1 MYRTGVSSLL
11 DQRGEQ
17 FGSMLVGSMLDRSP
31 AVDAGTQN
39 DLGGYVHAGR
49 RGGRRALLA
58 AVPLLL
64 FVAACQGSSHST
76 GSSAPTTT
84 PSVSAAA
91 PAGAVSSSAA
101 PVPQPTLT
109 VEPADDTTKV
119 AATTPV
125 TVTASDG
132 TLTAVS
138 VKDSSGSLIAGAIDA
153 STNTWTSTGT
163 LVPGSTYLVSAT
175 AVDALGTPTTVTSNF
190 TTAAA
195 AKVLGARIAPLENEL
210 VGVGMP
216 IIIYFTSPVTDRA
229 AVERSLSVY
238 ESIPVLGAWHWYG
251 NEEVHYRPQNYWPT
265 GEKVTLHAN
274 LKGVDAGNGVW
285 GLENHSVDFTVGDSH
300 ITTVNA
306 LTHTMTVKVNGVVV
320 KTADVSLG
328 STKFPTTSG
337 THLVLTKTPS
347 IVMNSATVGIP
358 KGNPNYYDET
368 VQWDVRISWSGEFVH
383 SAPWSVSAQGR
394 ENVSHGCVN
403 ASPTDA
409 QWFFNL
415 SMRGDVVI
423 ITGTPRPL
431 VSQNGWTDWNIT
443 WAQWLAG
450 SATGASM
457 ATGSVTAGGTG
468 SASPL
473 PPDPGTSLPAS
484 VAPVLAPEPSAS
496 GSASASAT
504 STAKPSGS
512 PSGTPKISGGPKPP
526 VTPKPSATPSS
537 SPSESVSPTPSH
549 SPSPTPTH

>member
-1 MYRTGVSSLL
+1 
-11 DQRGEQ
+11 
-17 FGSMLVGSMLDRSP
+17 
-31 AVDAGTQN
+31 
-39 DLGGYVHAGR
+39 VHAGR
-49 RGGRRALLA
+49 RGGRRALFIVA
-58 AVPLLL
+58 PLLL
-64 FVAACQGSSHST
+64 LVAACQGSSHSGSGAPASGT
-76 GSSAPTTT
+76 GQQSAPATT
-84 PSVSAAA
+84 PASAA
-91 PAGAVSSSAA
+91 SSSAA

-109 VEPADDTTKV
+109 VVPADNTTKV
-119 AATTPV
+119 AATTPI

-132 TLTAVS
+132 TLTEVT
-138 VKDSSGSLIAGAIDA
+138 VKDASGTLISGAIDTA
-153 STNTWTSTGT
+153 TNTWTSTGT

-175 AVDALGTPTTVTSNF
+175 AVDAKGTPTTVTSNF

-216 IIIYFTSPVTDRA
+216 IIIYFTAPVTDRA
-229 AVERSLSVY
+229 AVEQSLSVD

-251 NEEVHYRPQNYWPT
+251 DEEVHYRPENYWPT

-285 GLENHSVDFTVGDSH
+285 GLENHTVDFTVGDSH

-347 IVMNSATVGIP
+347 IVMDSATVGIP

-383 SAPWSVSAQGR
+383 SAPWSVSEQGR

-403 ASPTDA
+403 ASPA
-409 QWFFNL
+409 VAEWFFNL

-431 VSQNGWTDWNIT
+431 VSQNGWTDWNIS

-450 SATGASM
+450 SATGATMGNAS
-457 ATGSVTAGGTG
+457 ATAGGTA

-484 VAPVLAPEPSAS
+484 VAPVLAPVPGASTS
-496 GSASASAT
+496 GSPKAS
-504 STAKPSGS
+504 STAKPTGSPTASGS
-512 PSGTPKISGGPKPP
+512 PKESGSPKAPI
-526 VTPKPSATPSS
+526 TPKPSVTPSPAPTPD
-537 SPSESVSPTPSH
+537 PSASHSASPTS
-549 SPSPTPTH
+549 ST